1 MNNKIEDTK
10 YRYIAY
16 FDPNTGIGARS
27 NIIDSDGNET
37 LEEPFMGSFPDL
49 LDIGIMGYCEHG
61 LSGLCAK
68 SGVQCYQ
75 EGSHIIDK
83 HMSFEDFKSIIDQAK
98 GRCFQVAL
106 GGRGDP
112 DMHPDIV
119 KILNYAYRNQIVP
132 NFTTSGYGLK
142 DELLPVIKQ
151 YCGAVA
157 VSWYRHDI
165 TLSTIQKL
173 VNYGIKTNIHYV
185 ISNSTIDEA
194 IDRVTNNTFPVGINR
209 VIFLLHKP
217 IGDGQT
223 NEVLKYNN
231 PKVKQ
236 FFELFDNKDIA
247 NQSGFDSCG
256 VPALVSYTKKL
267 HKDCIE
273 SCEAARFSAY
283 ISSDFCLVPCSF
295 EKNKKYAISL
305 RNRSIEDAWN
315 SDEFN
320 QFRLKHQSSCKNCM
334 NHKICGACPIVPEI
348 SICKYLESE
357 VKNYES

>member
-1 MNNKIEDTK
+1 MNNIIEDEK

-16 FDPNTGIGARS
+16 YDPKTGIGARS
-27 NIIDSDGNET
+27 NIVDNQGITTEI
-37 LEEPFMGSFPDL
+37 EPFMGSFPDL
-49 LDIGIMGYCEHG
+49 LDIGIMGHCEHG

-75 EGSHIIDK
+75 EGSRIVDVN
-83 HMSFEDFKSIIDQAK
+83 MCFEDFKSIIDQAK

-119 KILNYAYRNQIVP
+119 KILNYAYRNNITP

-165 TLSTIQKL
+165 TLNTIRKL
-173 VNYGIKTNIHYV
+173 VNYDIKTNIHYV

-194 IDRVTNNTFPVGINR
+194 IDRVKNKSFPEGVNR
-209 VIFLLHKP
+209 IIFLLHKP
-217 IGDGQT
+217 IGEGKT
-223 NEVLKYNN
+223 NEVLKFSN
-231 PKVKQ
+231 PKVKE
-236 FFELFDNKDIA
+236 FFELFDQEEIA

-256 VPALVSYTKKL
+256 VPGLVNFTKQL
-267 HKDCIE
+267 HSDCLE
-273 SCEAARFSAY
+273 ACEAARFSAY
-283 ISSDFCLVPCSF
+283 ISSDYKLIPCSF
-295 EKNKKYAISL
+295 EKDRKYAISL
-305 RNRSIEDAWN
+305 RNKSIEEAWN

-320 QFRLKHQSSCKNCM
+320 QFRTKYNSSCRTCSKNSTC
-334 NHKICGACPIVPEI
+334 HACPIVPSI
-348 SICKYLESE
+348 SICQTYGE
-357 VKNYES
+357 